1 MRKPPFVRNPYN
13 YDVDEASN
21 ESGLYCSDP
30 SLTQQHQKDD
40 ADINVIVE
48 RFGLTGQ
55 LPNAISEPQYG
66 DFTNVSDYHSAM
78 NAVRAAQESFME
90 LPAKLRS
97 RFDND
102 PAKFIDF
109 VTDDNNRQEAV
120 SLGLVKAPTQPSSVE
135 QAPAEG
141 GGSTVS
147 T

>member
-13 YDVDEASN
+13 YDVDQISN
-21 ESGLYCSDP
+21 ETGLLCLDP
-30 SLTQQHQKDD
+30 SLAQQHQKDD

-55 LPNAISEPQYG
+55 LPDAITPPQYG
-66 DFTNVSDYHSAM
+66 DFSQATDYHSAM
-78 NAVRAAQESFME
+78 NAVRAAQERFME
-90 LPAKLRS
+90 LPAKLRA

-102 PAKFIDF
+102 PAKLIDF
-109 VTDDNNRQEAV
+109 VSNGDNRQEAV
-120 SLGLVKAPTQPSSVE
+120 SLGLIERQSQLKADS
-135 QAPAEG
+135 APAEG